1 MALTEVLKPFG
12 VQPVGGGSLIY
23 QWTEASIVNKENYRV
38 EIIFNGLTLPT
49 FTASPDANLV
59 VKFDVA
65 QALRNALLLT
75 KLTTD
80 RFKNTYVKYQAKWD
94 GTAVGTSGSAG
105 FDTQI
110 SLNAN
115 VIYFYTGNDN
125 VINHRA
131 KWIIDTT
138 GGQFLV
144 PTTNHYQ
151 WGNRVNNIEFICPNN
166 FSTGNWG
173 ILQVPGSG
181 TNVNGIKYAD
191 TAYDFQLGFGGV
203 ANQMISQEFL
213 GRFGNDGSTI
223 KALGG
228 TLGLNR
234 SGAQIANNEIKAYFG
249 SADIGQGFAQSI
261 TTLTP
266 SGAVPNYLIIKTR
279 RAGNPTYSIKFV
291 LVGISAGLPNEADVK
306 ATLQLDLRDI
316 RNDIDL
322 ANSVV
327 SPVDYIWLDFN
338 PFNFAVGTQYALLMQ
353 PQNDGIGDANNYYS
367 FFTTNVNT
375 YGGGNVVNKAA
386 GVWTNDVNK
395 DLNFIQYG
403 DQPVVRA
410 TIPVT
415 IMNECKNPIYVRFHN
430 NLGGITKW
438 LFDYNQEY
446 MLRPIQNKK
455 FKIIG
460 AYATDLEFATWLML
474 NELNTTDMEY
484 NDNYKIGQFIEDV
497 TDYYNP
503 QPLVALEVTD
513 KSWTK
518 QYKHTTELFFRYPM
532 ISNIQI

>member
-49 FTASPDANLV
+49 FTATPDASLTI
-59 VKFDVA
+59 KFDVA

-75 KLTTD
+75 KLTSD

-94 GTAVGTSGSAG
+94 GTAVGTGGVG

-131 KWIIDTT
+131 KWLIDAT
-138 GGQFLV
+138 GGPFLV
-144 PTTNHYQ
+144 PTAKHYQ
-151 WGNRVNNIEFICPNN
+151 WYNRVNNIDFIAASNIL
-166 FSTGNWG
+166 TWG
-173 ILQVPGSG
+173 ILRVPGSG
-181 TNVNGIKYAD
+181 TNANGIKYAD
-191 TAYDFQLGFGGV
+191 TGYEFQANLGGV
-203 ANQMISQEFL
+203 TNVMQSFEFN
-213 GRFGNDGSTI
+213 GRFANDGSPI
-223 KALGG
+223 GVYGG
-228 TLGLNR
+228 VL
-234 SGAQIANNEIKAYFG
+234 ANNRAPMGVFQQTEYKTYFG
-249 SADIGQGFAQSI
+249 SADIGQGLGQKFTASGP
-261 TTLTP
+261 TSPVVETLLLK
-266 SGAVPNYLIIKTR
+266 VR
-279 RAGNPTYSIKFV
+279 RTGNPTYSIKFV
-291 LVGISAGLPNEADVK
+291 AVGLTAGLPNEADVK
-306 ATLQLDLRDI
+306 TTVQLDPRDV
-316 RNDIDL
+316 RYDFDPAVSAVANVDYLYIDL
-322 ANSVV
+322 SAFGFTN
-327 SPVDYIWLDFN
+327 
-338 PFNFAVGTQYALLMQ
+338 GTQYSILIQ

-367 FFTTNVNT
+367 FFAQNT
-375 YGGGNVVNKAA
+375 SAYAGGNIQNKAA
-386 GVWTNDVNK
+386 GVWTDDVNK
-395 DLNFIQYG
+395 DINATLFG
-403 DQPVVRA
+403 DVPILRSS
-410 TIPVT
+410 IPTV
-415 IMNECKNPIYVRFHN
+415 IMNECKNPVYIRFHN

-460 AYATDLEFATWLML
+460 AYATDLEFDAWLML